1 MTYIEFEKEIIKELF
16 RKYNIFMVACGD
28 CCCFY
33 EEEVDLKWTPI
44 FAEISIVFYEKLID
58 FQYAINSQIDIKSY
72 FDFTQIVSAYTEQNA
87 KRECLNTIDSKIR
100 KAYIEKLVDSQILKG
115 E

>member
-16 RKYNIFMVACGD
+16 RKYNIFMIACGD

-33 EEEVDLKWTPI
+33 EDEVNERWISGEEIVV
-44 FAEISIVFYEKLID
+44 VFYEGLIKFEYIID
-58 FQYAINSQIDIKSY
+58 TNFDIKPY
-72 FDFTQIVSAYTEQNA
+72 FDFYQMVSAYTEQNA

-100 KAYIEKLVDSQILKG
+100 NAYIEKLVDSQILKR
-115 E
+115 

>member
-16 RKYNIFMVACGD
+16 RKYNIFMVVSGD

-33 EEEVDLKWTPI
+33 EDEVDDKWI
-44 FAEISIVFYEKLID
+44 SGQEIVVVFYEGLIR
-58 FQYAINSQIDIKSY
+58 FEYIIDPMVIKFY
-72 FDFTQIVSAYTEQNA
+72 FDYIGIIRDYSEQNA
-87 KRECLNTIDSKIR
+87 KNSCLIDINSNIR